1 MSDLRNATLSHIV
14 ADVLRQSLY
23 DGVYLCG
30 DRLVELTISQEMNV
44 SQNTAR
50 DALGL
55 LENEGWVTRK
65 ARHGVY
71 VQSFNVDEVSE
82 LVMLRAA
89 LEKLA
94 LGWALDRTKRADI
107 ARLREFLDNAQ
118 NYAEVQN
125 IHAVRDVLLNF
136 HRHIVT
142 LSAKNQTAVI
152 LNRLLNQSR
161 LLDNLRYHH
170 VDNDVLL
177 PGSLEFYDLLLTHIR
192 DDDHI
197 AAQNA
202 LKAIILDEGE
212 ALLSVLTPVLEGEK
226 VS

>member
-71 VQSFNVDEVSE
+71 VQPLYQGSLQGVRAQARRR
-82 LVMLRAA
+82 LALRLRAEPSRWG
-89 LEKLA
+89 L
-94 LGWALDRTKRADI
+94 RAEDGLWNREPNREVPKTQQGTRMAKERPTTAAVPK
-107 ARLREFLDNAQ
+107 ARISSSSRSAS
-118 NYAEVQN
+118 
-125 IHAVRDVLLNF
+125 HA
-136 HRHIVT
+136 
-142 LSAKNQTAVI
+142 
-152 LNRLLNQSR
+152 
-161 LLDNLRYHH
+161 
-170 VDNDVLL
+170 
-177 PGSLEFYDLLLTHIR
+177 
-192 DDDHI
+192 
-197 AAQNA
+197 
-202 LKAIILDEGE
+202 
-212 ALLSVLTPVLEGEK
+212 
-226 VS
+226 